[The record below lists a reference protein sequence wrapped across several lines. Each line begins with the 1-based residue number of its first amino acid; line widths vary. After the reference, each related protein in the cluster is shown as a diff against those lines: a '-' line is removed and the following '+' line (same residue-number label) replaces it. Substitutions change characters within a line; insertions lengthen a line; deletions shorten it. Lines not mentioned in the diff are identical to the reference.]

1 MTDKIPTFAD
11 MTDRYVDI
19 HTHRPTGRH
28 IELRTAGIHPWMA
41 DSLSVDSLLPLAE
54 GVQAIGEIGLDL
66 LRGPAPERQT
76 ELLLRQLDL
85 ARREGLPVVLHC
97 VRAFEPLMRLLAGY
111 RLPAVVF
118 HGFIGSP
125 EQAARAAACG
135 YCLSFGARSL
145 RSARTRRALQTLRD
159 DLLFLETDDDPVPIE
174 RIYDE
179 AAALRG
185 TEVAA
190 LRETI
195 LNNYN
200 RLFEPKTP

>member
-41 DSLSVDSLLPLAE
+41 DSAEFASLLPLPQ

-66 LRGPAPERQT
+66 LRGPSLERQ
-76 ELLLRQLDL
+76 EALFRQQL
-85 ARREGLPVVLHC
+85 ALAEREGLPVVLHC
-97 VRAFEPLMRLLAGY
+97 VRAFEPAMRLLAGY
-111 RLPAVVF
+111 RLPGVIF

-145 RSARTRRALQTLRD
+145 RSSRARRALQRLPD

-179 AAALRG
+179 AASVRR

-195 LNNYN
+195 LKNYN
-200 RLFEPKTP
+200 RIFEPDES

>member
-11 MTDRYVDI
+11 MAEPYVDI
-19 HTHRPTGRH
+19 HTHHPTGRH

-41 DSLSVDSLLPLAE
+41 DAQDAASLLPLPE

-66 LRGPAPERQT
+66 LRGPSPERQT
-76 ELLLRQLDL
+76 ETFRQQL
-85 ARREGLPVVLHC
+85 AIAEREGLPVVLHC
-97 VRAFEPLMRLLAGY
+97 VRAFEPVMRLLAGY
-111 RLPAVVF
+111 RLPAVIF
-118 HGFIGSP
+118 HSFIGSP
-125 EQAARAAACG
+125 EQAARAADRG

-145 RSARTRRALQTLRD
+145 RSTRSRRALQMLRG

-174 RIYDE
+174 GIYDE
-179 AAALRG
+179 AASVRH
-185 TEVAA
+185 TEVAE

-200 RLFEPKTP
+200 RIFESK